1 MVHTKS
7 EKNEIRG
14 VKREKKYGDHNDPK
28 NPFVKLIPYLDP
40 FLDNYSKSSVRRVY
54 VQLVDLALYCREER
68 GKTILEAKGP
78 DILGYFKNII
88 DKKPILKQ
96 TKRTIRYF
104 ISAYYNYVK
113 NYKEQMEEERF
124 HYPVPSTK
132 IWDFS
137 QGRKIS
143 LVERDMGQK
152 LPTMEIIKKMLHHI
166 YFTKPKWLF
175 LVVSLI
181 VYGAPRVSEVAR
193 VELKNLDLKNRWFI
207 TEVKSSKKAKRD
219 GIYFFPAF
227 FKPELEY
234 HVSQL
239 KEGEKWLFPGNK
251 NNHISPRAIENNL
264 QDVKKALNIK
274 ASINPHIFR
283 DFLNTKRFERGCN
296 EKFLYFLLNQTYKG
310 VNSAS
315 YLKKYKDLVVL
326 RDIYDKYNPFDKLIK
341 PKPRL

>member
-1 MVHTKS
+1 MVYTKS
-7 EKNEIRG
+7 EKNEKPRK
-14 VKREKKYGDHNDPK
+14 KREQKYGDHKDPD
-28 NPFVKLIPYLDP
+28 NPHVKLIPYLEF

-54 VQLVDLALYCREER
+54 LQLVPLALYCQQFN
-68 GKTILEAKGP
+68 KNILEAKGP
-78 DILGYFKNII
+78 DILRYFKNII
-88 DKKPILKQ
+88 DKKPISKQ
-96 TKRTIRYF
+96 SKRTIRYF

-124 HYPVPSTK
+124 HYPVPSVK

-137 QGRKIS
+137 LGKKIS
-143 LVERDMGQK
+143 LVERDMGQT
-152 LPTMEIIKKMLHHI
+152 LPTMEIVEKMLYHI

-175 LVVSLI
+175 IVTSMI
-181 VYGAPRVSEVAR
+181 VYGAPRVSEIAHL
-193 VELKNLDLKNRWFI
+193 ELKNLDLKNRWFI

-227 FKPELEY
+227 FQPELKK
-234 HVSQL
+234 HVSLL
-239 KEGEKWLFPGNK
+239 KEGEKWLFPCNK
-251 NNHISPRAIENNL
+251 NNHVSSRTIQNNL
-264 QDVKKALNIK
+264 QDVKQALDIK

>member
-1 MVHTKS
+1 MVRTKS
-7 EKNEIRG
+7 EKNEIRE
-14 VKREKKYGDHNDPK
+14 VKREKKYGDHDDPD
-28 NPFVKLIPYLDP
+28 NPYVKLIPYLDP
-40 FLDNYSKSSVRRVY
+40 FLDNYSKSSIRRVY
-54 VQLVDLALYCREER
+54 VRLVDLALYCKEER

-78 DILGYFKNII
+78 DILGYFKDVI

-96 TKRTIRYF
+96 TKRTYSYF

-124 HYPVPSTK
+124 HCPVPSVK

-143 LVERDMGQK
+143 LVERDMEQK
-152 LPTMEIIKKMLHHI
+152 LPTMKIVEKMLHHI

-175 LVVSLI
+175 LIVSLI
-181 VYGAPRVSEVAR
+181 VYGAPRVSEIAH
-193 VELKNLDLKNRWFI
+193 VELKNLDLKNRWFV

-227 FKPELEY
+227 FQPELKNY
-234 HVSQL
+234 VSQL
-239 KEGEKWLFPGNK
+239 KEGERWLFPGNNK
-251 NNHISPRAIENNL
+251 NHVSPRAIQNDL
-264 QDVKKALNIK
+264 QDVKKTLNIK

-296 EKFLYFLLNQTYKG
+296 EMFLYLLLNQTYKG